1 MAMSAMITMEQ
12 VGFSYRKR
20 QVLNQVDVSFKSGEV
35 VSLLGPNGSGKTTLL
50 KIMLGFLQPDTGEV
64 FFAGRALKMVS
75 PKLLA
80 RRIAYVPQVHR
91 EAFAYTMEDVVLM
104 GRMPYHT
111 FFSTYSA
118 SDREIAAAAMEKLEI
133 AHLRDRP
140 YTEVSGG
147 ERQLALIAR
156 SLTQGADIFIMDEPV
171 NGLDYGNQM
180 RLLSGIRNLAN
191 EGLTFIMTTHFPD
204 HALMMADRVILMQ
217 QGAILADGPPE
228 ETITRET
235 IFALYRID
243 VDVVAVNGSGRVCM
257 PVWSTYGR
265 AKN

>member
-1 MAMSAMITMEQ
+1 MSVLIDVQ
-12 VGFSYRKR
+12 GVGFSYRKI
-20 QVLNQVDVSFKSGEV
+20 QVLNEVDLSFRAGEV

-50 KIMLGFLQPDTGEV
+50 KIMLGFLQPETGAV
-64 FFAGRALKMVS
+64 FFAGNSLETVPPRI
-75 PKLLA
+75 LA
-80 RRIAYVPQVHR
+80 RRVAYVPQVHR

-104 GRMPYHT
+104 GRMPYKT
-111 FFSTYSA
+111 FFSTFSA
-118 SDREIAAAAMEKLEI
+118 ADRDLAAAAMEKLEI
-133 AHLRDRP
+133 AHLRNRP

-156 SLTQGADIFIMDEPV
+156 SLTQGADVFIMDEPV

-180 RLLSGIRNLAN
+180 RLLNGIRGLAK

-204 HALMMADRVILMQ
+204 HALMTADRVILLQ
-217 QGAILADGPPE
+217 QGSVLADGLPE

-243 VDVVAVNGSGRVCM
+243 VDVVPVNGSGRVCL
-257 PVWSTYGR
+257 PVWST
-265 AKN
+265 

>member
-1 MAMSAMITMEQ
+1 MSVLIDLQ
-12 VGFSYRKR
+12 GVGFSYRKL
-20 QVLNQVDVSFKSGEV
+20 QVLNRVTLSFREGEV

-50 KIMLGFLQPDTGEV
+50 KIMLGFLQPETGTV
-64 FFAGRALKMVS
+64 YFDGNSLGTIS
-75 PKLLA
+75 PRILA
-80 RRIAYVPQVHR
+80 RRVAYVPQVHR

-104 GRMPYHT
+104 GRMPYQS
-111 FFSTYSA
+111 FFSIFSA
-118 SDREIAAAAMEKLEI
+118 TDRDLAVAAMEKLEI
-133 AHLRDRP
+133 AHLRNRP

-156 SLTQGADIFIMDEPV
+156 SLTQGADVFIMDEPV

-180 RLLSGIRNLAN
+180 RLLNGIRGLAK

-204 HALMMADRVILMQ
+204 HALMTADRVILMQ
-217 QGAILADGPPE
+217 QGSVLADGLPE

-243 VDVVAVNGSGRVCM
+243 VDVVPVNGSGRVCL
-257 PVWSTYGR
+257 PVWST
-265 AKN
+265 